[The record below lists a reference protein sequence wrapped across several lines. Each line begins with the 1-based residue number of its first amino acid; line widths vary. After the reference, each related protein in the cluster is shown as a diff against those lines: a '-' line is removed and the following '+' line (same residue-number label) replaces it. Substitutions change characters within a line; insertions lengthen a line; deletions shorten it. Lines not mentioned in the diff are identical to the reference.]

1 MVATRKD
8 KYDFELRS
16 SLLSSKVTSFGKPS
30 TWNSKGFWSGGV
42 ILPREIVFGS
52 SPGADAPPNQNR
64 LAGSSCDPQPL
75 TRKNIMIPR
84 MAIPIAMMVMFFF
97 VMPAILVLNL
107 DFAIKHPIFKIL
119 VRTSLPVLSKLKR
132 KTSPEKFSRI
142 QMIPNNILPLT
153 D

>member
-1 MVATRKD
+1 
-8 KYDFELRS
+8 
-16 SLLSSKVTSFGKPS
+16 
-30 TWNSKGFWSGGV
+30 
-42 ILPREIVFGS
+42 
-52 SPGADAPPNQNR
+52 
-64 LAGSSCDPQPL
+64 
-75 TRKNIMIPR
+75 
-84 MAIPIAMMVMFFF
+84 MFFF